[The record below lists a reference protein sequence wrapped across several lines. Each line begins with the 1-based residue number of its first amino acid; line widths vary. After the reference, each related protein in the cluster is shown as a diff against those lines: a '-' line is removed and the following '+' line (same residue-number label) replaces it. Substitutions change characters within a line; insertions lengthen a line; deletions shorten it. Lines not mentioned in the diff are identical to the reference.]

1 LIEIQSCMTNLQFFK
16 GCLANEIQA
25 TSAILSAMPDDRLD
39 YRPHPVNRSA
49 REIAEHILAHVYDM
63 EIILRESSCDERM
76 DYPFQSVAE
85 ATAELE
91 RLWKK
96 LQNTAEACTDA
107 HFEKNSVE
115 LLVHGKPFVA
125 LPCNQMSW
133 FFFFD
138 IIHHRGQL
146 SSYIRPMGGKNP
158 AVYGYSADTM
168 GS

>member
-1 LIEIQSCMTNLQFFK
+1 MTNLQFFRA
-16 GCLANEIQA
+16 CLANEFQA
-25 TSAILSAMPDDRLD
+25 TKDILASMPDDQLD

-63 EIILRESSCDERM
+63 DIIIRENACDERM
-76 DYPFQSVAE
+76 AYPFISAS
-85 ATAELE
+85 AAASELE
-91 RLWKK
+91 VLWKK
-96 LQNTAEACTDA
+96 LQENTDACTEE
-107 HFEKNSVE
+107 HFEKTPVE
-115 LLVHGKPFVA
+115 LLVNGKSFVT

-158 AVYGYSADTM
+158 AVYGYSADTITQ
-168 GS
+168 